1 VGGDRVSKQRTPAKL
16 PFNERIVMSGILR
29 RGQVAAAAMV
39 FAVTGAVAYAQ
50 GPHGHHGRHG
60 ANVEQVIAQV
70 KDKLALNSSQQVMWD
85 NAIAST
91 KAARETGR
99 AERERIH
106 AAMKAELAK
115 PEPDLAAMASLVDQA
130 QASGHTARIQVR
142 DQWLNL
148 YATFTPTQKQVV
160 RDELTK
166 RMERM
171 EGFRAK
177 MKERFERQ
185 G

>member
-1 VGGDRVSKQRTPAKL
+1 MAQT
-16 PFNERIVMSGILR
+16 LR
-29 RGQVAAAAMV
+29 RGPVLLTAALLLLA
-39 FAVTGAVAYAQ
+39 GAVAYAQ
-50 GPHGHHGRHG
+50 GPHGHHGHHGRH
-60 ANVEQVIAQV
+60 AAHVEQVIAQV
-70 KDKLALNSSQQVMWD
+70 KDKLALNTSQQGMWD

-99 AERERIH
+99 TERERIH

-115 PEPDLAAMASLVDQA
+115 PEPDLAAMASFVDQA
-130 QASGHTARIQVR
+130 QANGQVARNQVR
-142 DQWLNL
+142 DQWLAL
-148 YATFTPTQKQVV
+148 YATFTPAQKAVV

>member
-1 VGGDRVSKQRTPAKL
+1 MAQT
-16 PFNERIVMSGILR
+16 LR
-29 RGQVAAAAMV
+29 RGPLLLTAALLLLA
-39 FAVTGAVAYAQ
+39 GAVAHAQ
-50 GPHGHHGRHG
+50 GPHGHHGRH
-60 ANVEQVIAQV
+60 AAHVEQVIAQV
-70 KDKLALNSSQQVMWD
+70 KDKLALNTSQQVMWD
-85 NAIAST
+85 NATAST
-91 KAARETGR
+91 KASRQAGR
-99 AERERIH
+99 AEHERIH

-130 QASGHTARIQVR
+130 QANGYAARNQVR
-142 DQWLNL
+142 DQWLAL
-148 YATFTPTQKQVV
+148 YATFTPTQKAVV

-177 MKERFERQ
+177 MKERFGER